1 MLRCGWAGFAAQR
14 NKSVFLFGWRCAY
27 ENNADRDA
35 SIQLGHFCNTK
46 GKSEHRIT
54 LAFVA
59 SRRACP
65 PDGDLFYSTGGEL
78 HQTRE
83 PWHPS
88 CHGSK
93 IPAKPH
99 VPLRPSRPMDVMWGQ
114 GALPLV
120 RAMRP
125 VAEWRSSIQLTR
137 NPHQTGEPRGLS
149 PSGGKPPGQ
158 AACPSMPLRAYAAQ
172 SGVKGYY
179 PLVNGGN
186 GGMLTG
192 V

>member
-35 SIQLGHFCNTK
+35 SIQFGHFCNTK
-46 GKSEHRIT
+46 GKREHRIT

-59 SRRACP
+59 SRRACRP
-65 PDGDLFYSTGGEL
+65 TAIFSIQLAGSY
-78 HQTRE
+78 TR
-83 PWHPS
+83 
-88 CHGSK
+88 
-93 IPAKPH
+93 PASRGTRRATAVKP
-99 VPLRPSRPMDVMWGQ
+99 RPSRMSLYVPQRPMGAMWGQ

-149 PSGGKPPGQ
+149 PSGGKPPRPSRMSLYAPARLCRAVRGQ
-158 AACPSMPLRAYAAQ
+158 
-172 SGVKGYY
+172 GVL

-186 GGMLTG
+186 GGMLAG

>member
-14 NKSVFLFGWRCAY
+14 SKSVFLFGWRCAY

-35 SIQLGHFCNTK
+35 SIQFGHFCNTK
-46 GKSEHRIT
+46 GKREHRIT

-65 PDGDLFYSTGGEL
+65 PDGDFFYLTGGEL

-120 RAMRP
+120 RAMRHI
-125 VAEWRSSIQLTR
+125 AEWRSSIQLTR
-137 NPHQTGEPRGLS
+137 NPHQTGGLRGLS

-158 AACPSMPLRAYAAQ
+158 AACPSMPLRAYGAQ

-179 PLVNGGN
+179 L
-186 GGMLTG
+186 L
-192 V
+192 

>member
-1 MLRCGWAGFAAQR
+1 MQRKNPAWFQIHAGFYCELEGL
-14 NKSVFLFGWRCAY
+14 S
-27 ENNADRDA
+27 
-35 SIQLGHFCNTK
+35 
-46 GKSEHRIT
+46 
-54 LAFVA
+54 
-59 SRRACP
+59 

-99 VPLRPSRPMDVMWGQ
+99 VPLRPSRPMDAMWGQ

-125 VAEWRSSIQLTR
+125 VAEWRPFLFNKQGNHTR
-137 NPHQTGEPRGLS
+137 PASREARRRAAVKPRPTGMSHEQPRALW
-149 PSGGKPPGQ
+149 
-158 AACPSMPLRAYAAQ
+158 ARC
-172 SGVKGYY
+172 GVQGYY
-179 PLVNGGN
+179 PCYTVRVSCSPRRAAFSARRGRIKVERNSSTCWALRPV
-186 GGMLTG
+186 
-192 V
+192 